1 MNKKILYMLMCS
13 SALLVTGCGSDKNNT
28 DTANNYPNPATSTAQ
43 VTFADT
49 VPAQT
54 KTKIKEIVSP
64 VGTSLVSSNHIST
77 TQKETLVTALD
88 EKGEIRLAGITTAT
102 QPLQLNAESTA
113 IALVRLAIQV
123 PKDVLMSDINQK
135 IKTTDE
141 FAKLTRLIQTSLDKG
156 ELATDSE
163 DVLVSILT
171 VTQQVITALKTATAT
186 KSLAQAR
193 ALPIKPAVESPFPFY
208 LIDNATS
215 SVTINQ
221 SGQLINNMP
230 IAWSARSTTYLGKPI
245 ISADSDANGNIAI
258 PPANFFNRTGNAVKD
273 MTIFGALLNYFL
285 ANNITIPS
293 DNNKSFELTLEQTE
307 QTRKANIYDVYNR
320 MILGVLDIA
329 SKNNDTKCGAAIGKT
344 LLQGDKFKDFAVSEN
359 PDDGM
364 AWLNDTSSAN
374 LLAYIQNSTTV
385 ANGCADTVELKS
397 MIKIAKTNF
406 SFQYKLFKAGL
417 KVFNK
422 VNPILTASEY
432 ASITEKSWFVYK
444 YWNGDENGKKVVRT
458 VCMGSSLLG
467 SPVIS
472 NCANNFERKD
482 NNEIV
487 ATFGA
492 KIPLGDLAI
501 IAKDRNDKETLI
513 PNSIEYKT
521 DTPDLLKINKDSDGK
536 VTLETLGKLGEAS
549 LTVFD
554 STTNVKNE
562 KPINISIVEA
572 KLNPSSAKI
581 KKGDS
586 FTFNLQD
593 NKGRKIK
600 YNGNTYWESLNPE
613 IARLVLFNE
622 ETKGSSLT
630 VQGVSKGT
638 TDIVANNTTWGNWF
652 GAKVEV
658 IEEEDYYFD
667 VGQRVINF
675 NGDNIIQFYYITNG
689 KNYFLNEICVRE
701 TQYYVYKDS
710 GYIQEYDSGYTC
722 NSPSPY
728 RIDDNYIFAAG
739 DAEVKYTFQFDVTL
753 PNGEKVSRYIS
764 N

>member
-1 MNKKILYMLMCS
+1 MNKKILYALMCS
-13 SALLVTGCGSDKNNT
+13 SALLVMGCGGGSKSNKDTTNNS
-28 DTANNYPNPATSTAQ
+28 PNPAQPNLTTSTAQ
-43 VTFADT
+43 VTFANT
-49 VPAQT
+49 VSAQT
-54 KTKIKEIVSP
+54 TAKITEIVSP
-64 VGTSLVSSNHIST
+64 VGTSLASSHQIAT
-77 TQKETLVTALD
+77 TQQETLVTALD
-88 EKGEIRLAGITTAT
+88 ERGEIRLAGITTAT

-113 IALVRLAIQV
+113 IALVRLAIQAPQDV
-123 PKDVLMSDINQK
+123 PMRDVNQK
-135 IKTTDE
+135 IKTADE

-171 VTQQVITALKTATAT
+171 VTQQVVTALKMPATAT
-186 KSLAQAR
+186 KSLVQAR
-193 ALPIKPAVESPFPFY
+193 ALPIEPAVESPFPFY

-245 ISADSDANGNIAI
+245 ISVDSDANGNIAI

-285 ANNITIPS
+285 ANNVTIPS
-293 DNNKSFELTLEQTE
+293 DNGKSFELTLEQTE

-458 VCMGSSLLG
+458 VCMGSSFFG
-467 SPVIS
+467 SPVIT

-492 KIPLGDLAI
+492 KIPLDDLAI

-521 DTPDLLKINKDSDGK
+521 DTPDL
-536 VTLETLGKLGEAS
+536 
-549 LTVFD
+549 
-554 STTNVKNE
+554 
-562 KPINISIVEA
+562 
-572 KLNPSSAKI
+572 
-581 KKGDS
+581 
-586 FTFNLQD
+586 
-593 NKGRKIK
+593 
-600 YNGNTYWESLNPE
+600 
-613 IARLVLFNE
+613 
-622 ETKGSSLT
+622 
-630 VQGVSKGT
+630 
-638 TDIVANNTTWGNWF
+638 
-652 GAKVEV
+652 
-658 IEEEDYYFD
+658 
-667 VGQRVINF
+667 
-675 NGDNIIQFYYITNG
+675 
-689 KNYFLNEICVRE
+689 
-701 TQYYVYKDS
+701 
-710 GYIQEYDSGYTC
+710 
-722 NSPSPY
+722 
-728 RIDDNYIFAAG
+728 
-739 DAEVKYTFQFDVTL
+739 
-753 PNGEKVSRYIS
+753 
-764 N
+764 